1 MGVGEALNVN
11 VEVVVTVG
19 EVVIVAVGVTV
30 LDVVGVIVV
39 EADIEGDREG
49 VQG

>member
-1 MGVGEALNVN
+1 MGEALNVN